1 MTIHLGNQPVPL
13 VEAQDHEMLERFMC
27 QPGHAEMLN
36 LAPACQEMAVL
47 DIGMAQIKLAASTI
61 FKAVTEASAM
71 PLC

>member
-1 MTIHLGNQPVPL
+1 
-13 VEAQDHEMLERFMC
+13 MLERFMC